1 MSVRHGLAGLMAA
14 LGAGCGPLASS
25 TGALEPAPAAPDPA
39 ETRLVEA
46 ALRAEAALTAL
57 ARVRTGQA
65 PQPAPPL
72 PDRVP
77 PELLR
82 AVTLDWIGPLETLAG
97 ALAERAGYRF
107 VTAGP
112 APVRPVIVRIGA
124 DGRALIDVLRDAGLQ
139 AGGAGA
145 LTVDAARRT
154 VRLDWTPPG
163 EGA

>member
-1 MSVRHGLAGLMAA
+1 MSVRHGLAGVMAA
-14 LGAGCGPLASS
+14 FGAGCGPLASS

-46 ALRAEAALTAL
+46 ALRAEAALSVL
-57 ARVRTGQA
+57 ARVRAGQA
-65 PQPAPPL
+65 PQPAPP
-72 PDRVP
+72 PPRRVP

-97 ALAERAGYRF
+97 TLAERAGYRF

-112 APVRPVIVRIGA
+112 APVRPVIVRIDA

-154 VRLDWTPPG
+154 VRLDWAAPG

>member
-1 MSVRHGLAGLMAA
+1 MSVRHGLAGVMAVF
-14 LGAGCGPLASS
+14 GAGCGPLSLS
-25 TGALEPAPAAPDPA
+25 TGALEPDPAAPDPA

-46 ALRAEAALTAL
+46 ALRAEAALSAL

-65 PQPAPPL
+65 PQPAPP
-72 PDRVP
+72 PPRRVP
-77 PELLR
+77 PELR
-82 AVTLDWIGPLETLAG
+82 RTVTLDWIGPLETLAG

-112 APVRPVIVRIGA
+112 APVRPVIVRIDA

-154 VRLDWTPPG
+154 VRLDWAAPG

>member
-25 TGALEPAPAAPDPA
+25 TGALEPAPAAPDLA

-57 ARVRTGQA
+57 ARVRIGQA
-65 PQPAPPL
+65 PQPAPP
-72 PDRVP
+72 PPRRVP

-112 APVRPVIVRIGA
+112 APVRPIIVRIGA

-145 LTVDAARRT
+145 LTVDAGRRT